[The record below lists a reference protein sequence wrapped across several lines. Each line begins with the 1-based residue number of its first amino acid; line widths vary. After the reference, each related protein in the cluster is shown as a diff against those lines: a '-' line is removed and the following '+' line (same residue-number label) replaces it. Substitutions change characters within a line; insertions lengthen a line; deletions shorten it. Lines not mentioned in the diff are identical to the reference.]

1 MSNLQ
6 SPTKLT
12 EFAPLSP
19 EGRQPGVGFL
29 LSRFFKIK
37 RGSSQE
43 SFSSSNGSS
52 QVPNPEEANA
62 AGSDALPKRDATLP
76 CNWEDNKNKP
86 GGRSSSRLSSI
97 SSTTTSTMSVDGRSL
112 PNVLKRISN
121 LLAMKPTNLQAYEDT
136 EFKQYWMPDS
146 VSKECYECG
155 EKFTTFRRRH
165 HCRVCGQ
172 IFCSRC
178 CSQEIPGKIMG
189 CTGDLRVCT
198 YCCKVVLAYLQSSDA
213 GADLSAD
220 LRAVQEDLQTKLG
233 LGEGTNLTNVL
244 ELPTPGA
251 GPSEGIRGNNNFTNA
266 SAPPSLGGSHT
277 GSHHHTHHH
286 HHLGTGGS
294 RRKTSVGYQEERYP
308 GVRNADDNISRGLV
322 SHVNGKSKT
331 HSAGLRHVFDEMW
344 RSINLGCHRYHLRT
358 FQSCTAGSDI
368 VDWLISHG
376 VVSSRV
382 QAVATAQSFME
393 AGLLECISHPEERTF
408 LDEYALYRP
417 RNSASLLAPTTLST
431 SSPSSSSSSSS
442 SSSNQPV
449 GDIPHLC
456 PSSSSSSVPSSSPSG
471 SELSPGQVCS
481 GEGQEPNW
489 VKQLEQKGDYY
500 SEDSSNPIADEDQ
513 YRLPSSTS
521 FYLDLNLQENKVT
534 LSRPKREEI
543 EEKNGKE
550 VAVNKKRVSHN
561 SGDPSLYNGQHI
573 FCHGEAP
580 NFLCVPQDQLSS
592 DTVTSSPPHSWH
604 LVDAKHLNPDNGERE
619 AFLRLSSAYKSHQ
632 EALLRQLLVSEG
644 LAQSWG
650 DVVLPLVSQIVE
662 LVRPDVRSDTYE
674 MDIRQYVQ
682 FKKVPGGNRS
692 ECGIISGVVCTKN
705 IAHRAMAAR
714 LTNPRILLL
723 GCSVAYQRVEGRFL
737 SLEPL
742 MMQEHDYLKNA
753 VARIASLQPDLLLV
767 EKNVSRLAQDFL
779 LDLGVTLVTN
789 MKVSVLDRVAH
800 CTRADIVG
808 SVDAHVGRPRLGA
821 CRAFYLKTYDLS
833 PSGSEKQFYGLNS
846 QSSATKTLMF
856 FDGCPAHLGCTV
868 ILRGATK
875 PELARLKRVV
885 SRMVY
890 IHYSWHLEKSFLMDE
905 FAMPPAPL
913 PPDSELFG
921 DSLCSTDG
929 APTQDQNLECNGEE
943 NDNREV
949 LQSEKKSTP
958 SPSIRMAGKEKAA
971 EDRKTVAAET
981 VSDFSDPLHSYLSV
995 GSATSPDVLNSEKGG
1010 DAEKNPQ
1017 QSEVEDLIDEVF
1029 SSNRLSVASNPRE
1042 SNRFRKALDD
1052 IVLSASPYLRH
1063 SVPYLDTEVG
1073 RNCPLR
1079 KYFPAEL
1086 YWSAQFENNQM
1097 CSLGEEPVAS
1107 SAVESQVEKVM
1118 PFTRCKNNHPFLR
1131 AKLTGSINSEAVQTM
1146 LANFRACGGHVPP
1159 FGGESDE
1166 ECAEAEKKQP
1176 EREKGG
1182 NTYKYG
1188 LLDGPRGSIGE
1199 THDSAGHWPIKLD
1212 ALDPFNHQCLP
1223 VLLCSYSHSSNNA
1236 PYFCV
1241 NPWVCHMEF
1250 YGHYDI
1256 PLGKFLER
1264 YCFSSTY
1271 SCPSDTCDVP
1281 MLSHIRRFVHGG
1293 GCVHLALKELDRT
1306 IPYVYGNSPAGQE
1319 NPELRGPNPI
1329 LSWSWCPDCKMASP
1343 VVPLTSESWS
1353 MSFAKYLELR
1363 FHGYVYT
1370 RRGPNGCKHSLHQEH
1385 YQYFCKEKM
1394 VASFKYTKISPWEIS
1409 LPQPQ
1414 ILPRHSLP
1422 QWNGTAG
1429 NINGE
1434 GGAAV
1439 EEKIRHQTGLVVE
1452 EIKTLALKGYEV
1464 FATVRE
1470 KLVALT
1476 PEAENALA
1484 RAINSKCG
1492 SMMAQLQKDQTYFK
1506 SKIEQIQLKLTSPTL
1521 ESKKLEASQGV
1532 AVAKEVMDLLLKIE
1546 DCVVQV
1552 KRLIAEAVSEW
1563 NSRLSDL
1570 AVLKKKEEKARRSIE
1585 SVGNLDKTPF
1595 PQVPSSDSLV
1605 QNKSA
1610 EEVTVQSVQ
1619 ENDCSTL
1626 VEGVEADESIKTDEN
1641 VEIPERCSLDSAMN
1655 EDFNSSF
1662 LTSSSPTSSNNK
1674 ESKDDIASVPSSS
1687 SLDPSSPSFL
1697 RPQKKNNACPSE
1709 GGEIS
1714 VSCSEGDASEEGKS
1728 QSYGD
1733 KVELRVP
1740 SPSGL
1745 SFTSPTAEGLEAG
1758 LGICQAWADEN
1769 EFVLIHHKEVPGP
1782 ESDFESSIKDSDNI
1796 LNESKSDV
1804 STVPGS
1810 VLGHGRSKSEGD
1822 GRCRSSIPPLSA
1834 PPSPAPPTHS
1844 MSADEQTVSSAG
1856 SIITAVNI
1864 SCNEKRNSSQSGT
1877 VKNILSQLLPSNSNF
1892 TPIQCPLDAGEH
1904 HLLPMCATGIPVVVY
1919 ESEPSSVIAYALSY
1933 SEYQRCIQEITSVG
1947 PRRFPWQN
1955 MNNTASSTQ
1964 SHSDCEDGVCT
1975 TPTAK
1980 SSSSGSGRNVVNSGG
1995 SSNSTGTHNSGPSQ
2009 SSRPSNEAG
2018 GNNAG
2023 TSEPDAGLDSSSNQ
2037 ESEGI
2042 STSTPVPQ
2050 QLQQQAHIEVQF
2062 NDPSAHFYC
2071 RVYFAE
2077 QFLALRQHVL
2087 PDGEE
2092 GYVRSLSRCVKWTA
2106 RGGKSGSSFYK
2117 TKDDRFVL
2125 KNMSRLEVQIF
2136 LSFAPGYFEHMRRAY
2151 EHSSV
2156 SQNAE
2161 NPKNFSTPPPT
2172 LLGKIIGVYRVAFRN
2187 TGSTGSILR
2196 ANFLVMENLFY
2207 GRGSRVTQRFD
2218 LKGSMRNRLVDAAA
2232 SSGGSGSLHPGAN
2245 GGIPNVADSE
2255 IVLLDE
2261 NLLKMTCESPLYIQS
2276 HSKAVL
2282 TRAISND
2289 TLFLASQSVMDYSLL
2304 VGLDEEKKEL
2314 IVGIIDY
2321 IRTFTWDKRLENM
2334 VKSAGGKT
2342 PTIIEPDL
2350 YRGRF
2355 ITAMHKYF
2363 LPVPDQWT
2371 GLGIGIDC

>member
-29 LSRFFKIK
+29 LSKFFKIK
-37 RGSSQE
+37 RGSNQE
-43 SFSSSNGSS
+43 SYPSSSNGSAKV
-52 QVPNPEEANA
+52 QNPEEANA
-62 AGSDALPKRDATLP
+62 ISTDAIPKRDVAP
-76 CNWEDNKNKP
+76 PSNWEDSNKKP
-86 GGRSSSRLSSI
+86 VGRGGSRLSSI
-97 SSTTTSTMSVDGRSL
+97 TSTATSTMSGDGRSL
-112 PNVLKRISN
+112 ANVLKRISN
-121 LLAMKPTNLQAYEDT
+121 LLAMKPTNLQDYEDT

-198 YCCKVVLAYLQSSDA
+198 YCCKVVLTYLQSSDS
-213 GADLSAD
+213 GSDLSAD

-233 LGEGTNLTNVL
+233 LGEGPNVATVL

-277 GSHHHTHHH
+277 GSHHHSHHH
-286 HHLGTGGS
+286 HHLGTGS
-294 RRKTSVGYQEERYP
+294 TRRKTSVGYQEERYP
-308 GVRNADDNISRGLV
+308 GVRNPEDNMSRGIV
-322 SHVNGKSKT
+322 SHVNGKSKP
-331 HSAGLRHVFDEMW
+331 HHAGMRHVFDEMW
-344 RSINLGCHRYHLRT
+344 RGINLGCHGYHLRT
-358 FQSCTAGSDI
+358 YQSCTAGSDI
-368 VDWLISHG
+368 VDWLLSHG
-376 VVSSRV
+376 VVSSRT

-417 RNSASLLAPTTLST
+417 RNAPSLLAPSSLST

-442 SSSNQPV
+442 SSSNHQP
-449 GDIPHLC
+449 GDAALNVC

-481 GEGQEPNW
+481 GESQEPNW
-489 VKQLEQKGDYY
+489 VKQLDQKGDW
-500 SEDSSNPIADEDQ
+500 SIEDSTNPVTEEDQ
-513 YRLPSSTS
+513 CKLPNSSST
-521 FYLDLNLQENKVT
+521 FYLDLNVQESKVT

-543 EEKNGKE
+543 EEN
-550 VAVNKKRVSHN
+550 N
-561 SGDPSLYNGQHI
+561 GDPSLNNGQHI
-573 FCHGEAP
+573 FYHGEAP
-580 NFLCVPQDQLSS
+580 NFLCVPHDQLSS
-592 DTVTSSPPHSWH
+592 DNLASSPPHSWH

-619 AFLRLSSAYKSHQ
+619 AFVRLSAAYKSHH

-662 LVRPDVRSDTYE
+662 LVHPDVRSETYE

-705 IAHRAMAAR
+705 IAHRAMADR

-742 MMQEHDYLKNA
+742 MMQEYDYLKNA
-753 VARIASLQPDLLLV
+753 VARISALQPDLLLV

-800 CTRADIVG
+800 CTRSDIVG
-808 SVDAHVGRPRLGA
+808 SVDAHVGRPRLGT

-833 PSGSEKQFYGLNS
+833 PSGSDKEHNGVNS
-846 QSSATKTLMF
+846 KSSATKTLMF

-905 FAMPPAPL
+905 FAMPPAPP

-921 DSLCSTDG
+921 DSLYSTDG
-929 APTQDQNLECNGEE
+929 VPTNSQSYNWKGEE
-943 NDNREV
+943 NSEGNKEV
-949 LQSEKKSTP
+949 LPSEKKPTPFQSTR
-958 SPSIRMAGKEKAA
+958 IMTKEKAL

-995 GSATSPDVLNSEKGG
+995 GSATSPDVSSSDKGSETM
-1010 DAEKNPQ
+1010 AVTQ
-1017 QSEVEDLIDEVF
+1017 QSEFEEIHDEVF
-1029 SSNRLSVASNPRE
+1029 SSNKLSVASNPRE

-1063 SVPYLDTEVG
+1063 SIPYLDTEVG

-1097 CSLGEEPVAS
+1097 CSLGEEPVS
-1107 SAVESQVEKVM
+1107 NSTVEPQAEKVA
-1118 PFTRCKNNHPFLR
+1118 PVFRIKNTHPFLR
-1131 AKLTGSINSEAVQTM
+1131 AKLTGSINNEAVQAM
-1146 LANFRACGGHVPP
+1146 LANFRACGGHVASY
-1159 FGGESDE
+1159 GSESDE
-1166 ECAEAEKKQP
+1166 ETVLVEKKEP
-1176 EREKGG
+1176 EREKVGSSTKFG
-1182 NTYKYG
+1182 I
-1188 LLDGPRGSIGE
+1188 LDGPRGSIGE
-1199 THDSAGHWPIKLD
+1199 NHDNAGHWPLQLD

-1241 NPWVCHMEF
+1241 NPWVCQMEF

-1264 YCFSSTY
+1264 YCFSSSY
-1271 SCPSDTCDVP
+1271 LCPSETCDVP

-1293 GCVHLALKELDRT
+1293 GCVHLALKELDHT
-1306 IPYVYGNSPAGQE
+1306 IPYVNGKASSAQE
-1319 NPELRGPNPI
+1319 NPELKGPSSI
-1329 LSWSWCPDCKMASP
+1329 LSWSWCPECKMASP

-1363 FHGYVYT
+1363 FHGYLYT
-1370 RRGPNGCKHSLHQEH
+1370 RRGPNGCNHSLHHEH
-1385 YQYFCKEKM
+1385 YQYFLMDKM
-1394 VASFKYTKISPWEIS
+1394 VASFKYTKVSPWEIS
-1409 LPQPQ
+1409 LPQPH

-1422 QWNGTAG
+1422 PWTGPAGT
-1429 NINGE
+1429 INGE
-1434 GGAAV
+1434 VKTVV
-1439 EEKIRHQTGLVVE
+1439 EENIRQQTGLVVE

-1464 FATVRE
+1464 FTAVRE
-1470 KLVALT
+1470 KLFALT
-1476 PEAENALA
+1476 PEVDTG
-1484 RAINSKCG
+1484 G
-1492 SMMAQLQKDQTYFK
+1492 SMIQLQKDQTHFK

-1521 ESKKLEASQGV
+1521 ESKKLEASQGA

-1585 SVGNLDKTPF
+1585 STGNLGKMPLTL
-1595 PQVPSSDSLV
+1595 VPSTDSLV
-1605 QNKSA
+1605 QNKTC
-1610 EEVTVQSVQ
+1610 EENVASLAA
-1619 ENDCSTL
+1619 ENDSSAL
-1626 VEGVEADESIKTDEN
+1626 VEGIEADESIKAEEN
-1641 VEIPERCSLDSAMN
+1641 AEILERDSVSSATN
-1655 EDFNSSF
+1655 EDPNDSSF
-1662 LTSSSPTSSNNK
+1662 FASSSPSNSNR
-1674 ESKDDIASVPSSS
+1674 ESKDDDTSVLSSTFEASARSA
-1687 SLDPSSPSFL
+1687 L
-1697 RPQKKNNACPSE
+1697 RSTNKKQKQCPSE
-1709 GGEIS
+1709 GGETRLS
-1714 VSCSEGDASEEGKS
+1714 SSEGDASEGDNS
-1728 QSYGD
+1728 QIYSD
-1733 KVELRVP
+1733 KVEVRIP

-1769 EFVLIHHKEVPGP
+1769 EFVLIHHNEVPDA
-1782 ESDFESSIKDSDNI
+1782 ENDDSSAKDGEI
-1796 LNESKSDV
+1796 LSENKNDI
-1804 STVPGS
+1804 STGASS

-1844 MSADEQTVSSAG
+1844 MSADEQTVTSGTIVALNSS
-1856 SIITAVNI
+1856 
-1864 SCNEKRNSSQSGT
+1864 NEKRTSSQSGT

-1892 TPIQCPLDAGEH
+1892 TPIQCPLSPGEH
-1904 HLLPMCATGIPVVVY
+1904 HLLPMCVTGIPVVVY
-1919 ESEPSSVIAYALSY
+1919 ESEPSSVIAYALSS
-1933 SEYQRCIQEITSVG
+1933 SEYQRCIQEITGVG
-1947 PRRFPWQN
+1947 SRRFAWQN
-1955 MNNTASSTQ
+1955 ANNTASSTQ
-1964 SHSDCEDGVCT
+1964 SHSDCEDGICT
-1975 TPTAK
+1975 TPTTK
-1980 SSSSGSGRNVVNSGG
+1980 RSSSSGSGRNVVNSGG
-1995 SSNSTGTHNSGPSQ
+1995 GSNNGIPPSSGSAQP
-2009 SSRPSNEAG
+2009 SRPTNE
-2018 GNNAG
+2018 GNGVNAG
-2023 TSEPDAGLDSSSNQ
+2023 STESDVGQDSSSNQ
-2037 ESEGI
+2037 ESEGAAAN
-2042 STSTPVPQ
+2042 TRALQ
-2050 QLQQQAHIEVQF
+2050 LLQQQSHIEVQF

-2071 RVYFAE
+2071 RVYFPE

-2092 GYVRSLSRCVKWTA
+2092 GYIRSLSRCVHWTA

-2125 KNMSRLEVQIF
+2125 KNMSRLEVHIF

-2151 EHSSV
+2151 EHSTV
-2156 SQNAE
+2156 SQNTDSG
-2161 NPKNFSTPPPT
+2161 NSTSTPLPT

-2187 TGSTGSILR
+2187 TGTTNNTLR

-2232 SSGGSGSLHPGAN
+2232 SSGGSGSMLPGAN
-2245 GGIPNVADSE
+2245 GGISNAADSE

-2282 TRAISND
+2282 TRAINND

-2342 PTIIEPDL
+2342 PTIIEPEL